1 MFHSRKGNCE
11 LLPKFDNNF
20 KNLRP
25 EEAVLAAI
33 KGNTEDDNSV
43 LPE

>member
-1 MFHSRKGNCE
+1 MSYSQSLIIILR
-11 LLPKFDNNF
+11 
-20 KNLRP
+20 NLRP